1 MFIYNEAWSSR
12 HCSCQ
17 EGDNFCLMTGHHH
30 IYTFIKINETWK
42 DGACR
47 RCKCYASKPTKD
59 CPGIKHIHY
68 KYIYSKTLS
77 DKPPHASCSVQRCDN
92 RQVSKDQGR
101 YVLEPEYTPGV
112 CCPDYKKVACK
123 DGENVYQVKISKIY
137 SEKNAFISTDWRKLE
152 V

>member
-1 MFIYNEAWSSR
+1 MLGAVRFWRKFVLKTTVNLKKNVLSILWKYQICQQTAPVVQNINVVSGSRKLKKQLTQFSDSRYPKRQMFIYNEAWSSR

-68 KYIYSKTLS
+68 KYIYSKAL
-77 DKPPHASCSVQRCDN
+77 
-92 RQVSKDQGR
+92 
-101 YVLEPEYTPGV
+101 
-112 CCPDYKKVACK
+112 
-123 DGENVYQVKISKIY
+123 
-137 SEKNAFISTDWRKLE
+137 
-152 V
+152 